1 MENEEIKHIKSIV
14 NSVFMVNINVET
26 RRRSHVDARRAYS
39 KIMRERGYSFEKI
52 GKTLEKDHATIIH
65 YLRNIDYIFAYDAV
79 FLEKYAKC
87 KNMMLVSPDE
97 IDQAIPEKA
106 YVQRIKD
113 LEGQVA
119 ELVLQLNKSN
129 SKLSKYNRIKSIIK
143 LINDRV
149 VDDEIELVESKIRTL
164 LNGLR

>member
-1 MENEEIKHIKSIV
+1 MENEEIKQIKSIV
-14 NSVFMVNINVET
+14 NSVFMVNIDVET

-65 YLRNIDYIFAYDAV
+65 YLRNIDYIFAYDLV

-87 KNMMLVSPDE
+87 KNMMLVSPDG
-97 IDQAIPEKA
+97 IDQDIPEKV

-113 LEGQVA
+113 LEGQVT
-119 ELVLQLNKSN
+119 ELVLQLNKLN
-129 SKLSKYNRIKSIIK
+129 GKLSKYNRIKSIIK

-149 VDDEIELVESKIRTL
+149 VDEEIELVESKIRTL